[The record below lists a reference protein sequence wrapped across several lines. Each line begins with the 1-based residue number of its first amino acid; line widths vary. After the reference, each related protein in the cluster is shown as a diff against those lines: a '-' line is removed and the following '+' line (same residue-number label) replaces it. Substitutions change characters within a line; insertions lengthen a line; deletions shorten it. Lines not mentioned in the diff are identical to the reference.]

1 MSNLIGVHA
10 LVWSGT
16 WDEKAARHAIG
27 SAAAAGFDL
36 IEIPILDPFGIDTAM
51 TRRLLEEYG
60 MRGACSMGLPADADV
75 SSEDPS
81 VLAKGKKLLD
91 RAVEVAQ
98 ELGADY
104 LCGVLYSQLGKYPAP
119 VTATSRAHV
128 VDAIQSLSARAGE
141 AEVTVSLEVVNR
153 YESNVVNTAGQ
164 MLELLDETGT
174 NLAVHLDTYHMNIEE
189 DGFVKPV
196 EQCGDRLGY
205 VHIGESHRGYLGTG
219 TIDFDAFFS
228 ALVRSGYDGPVTF
241 ESFSSAV
248 VHPELSNQL
257 AVWRNLWDDGDDLAR
272 HAYEFM
278 AKRLVPAGVR

>member
-1 MSNLIGVHA
+1 MTNLLGVHA

-16 WDEKAARHAIG
+16 WDEAAARHAIA

-36 IEIPILDPFGIDTAM
+36 IEVPILDPFGIDTAM
-51 TRRLLEEYG
+51 TRRLLEEHG
-60 MRGACSMGLPADADV
+60 IKAACSMGLPADADV
-75 SSEDPS
+75 SSEDPA
-81 VLAKGKKLLD
+81 VLASGKKLLT

-98 ELGADY
+98 ELGAAY

-119 VTATSRAHV
+119 VTARSRAHV
-128 VDAIQSLSARAGE
+128 VEAVQSLAQDAGQ
-141 AEVTVSLEVVNR
+141 AGVAVSLEVVNR
-153 YESNVVNTAGQ
+153 YETNVVNTAAQ

-174 NLAVHLDTYHMNIEE
+174 DVAVHLDTYHMNIEE

-196 EQCGDRLGY
+196 DHCGDRLGY

-219 TIDFDAFFS
+219 TIDFDAFFA
-228 ALVRSGYDGPVTF
+228 ALVASGYDGPITF

-257 AVWRNLWDDGDDLAR
+257 AVWRNLWSDGDDLAR
-272 HAYEFM
+272 HAKAFIAE
-278 AKRLVPAGVR
+278 RLASS